1 MNISSF
7 IIKSLK
13 LIFKFYRYPEKKR
26 IKKDIRKLP
35 NYRLNQESIDG
46 CKTVLNRLEL
56 IKIMPKNGI
65 VAELG
70 VDRGNF
76 SEIILKNNKPR
87 ELHLIDIWDS
97 YNYNTKKYNLVLNKF
112 NSAIKQNEIF
122 INKKLSTKAANDYQ
136 DDFFDWIYIDTD
148 HSYKTTLEELYAWQ
162 SKIKKDGYI
171 LGHDYIAGSLIE
183 GHKYGVMEAVT
194 EFCLNEKFKL
204 AFLTLDY
211 VENNSFAIKRI

>member
-1 MNISSF
+1 MNISGF

-112 NSAIKQNEIF
+112 NSAIKQNEILM
-122 INKKLSTKAANDYQ
+122 N
-136 DDFFDWIYIDTD
+136 
-148 HSYKTTLEELYAWQ
+148 
-162 SKIKKDGYI
+162 
-171 LGHDYIAGSLIE
+171 
-183 GHKYGVMEAVT
+183 
-194 EFCLNEKFKL
+194 
-204 AFLTLDY
+204 
-211 VENNSFAIKRI
+211 